1 MKRLFVVISSLLV
14 LPAFAEVLPQ
24 YLPDNSIEF
33 DDEFVVVPEETQQA
47 VEEPVAEQTTPTS
60 NAKPVNTVQNK
71 SARTTTSARGRTTR
85 GSTTQVSTRGTATR
99 TNSVLG
105 RSNVSSRNNAVTSR
119 NTNTQRAVTARA
131 ANLRGSGSTLYN
143 PNARVSTRSSAI
155 SFSSNNGVSTNTR
168 VTPTNTTNELD
179 ELAEMTDYCK
189 AQYAACMDNY
199 CNVLDD
205 NEGRCSCSANITN
218 YAKTEEALNDAT
230 EALQDVAQQIQYIG
244 LSAEDIDTLFTETE
258 AEARL
263 STSSDSTQ
271 LKTNLDKI
279 KRMTVDVK
287 SGTASSSASTGS
299 LNMDLS
305 GLLDFSFDNTGFDL
319 SSFMTTANTANT
331 SSISNQRGANLYK
344 TASARCKASVLN
356 SCSNQGVDPSIITN
370 AYDLQIDKACMA
382 YERNLKDANIQME
395 STVRNAKSV
404 LQKAR
409 LMVAQNKN
417 QYDLRGCVEAL
428 DSCMRS
434 DFVCGSNY
442 ENCLDPTG
450 KYIVNG
456 EIVVGSEPMKTNNIG
471 LYATWKF
478 DSDDK
483 YAWGDDSDN
492 TLANYIN
499 KTMPTSP
506 NNPISKT
513 SDKMSE
519 FLQYKIGYHNNTD
532 NRNYGMCISVL
543 NQCQNYTYKNTGN
556 QTPVYQP
563 NNMVITEYLNRIM
576 PQIKASQDN
585 LLAEYAENCLND
597 VNSCLSTNNYDS
609 SQNTAINAC
618 KKQITT
624 CMSVN
629 ATPGEEIN
637 LLQWVRQN
645 INVPKCDT
653 GKYYDWN
660 DGACKNCSNAPQHAV
675 YSNNGGSGI
684 NSCTWV
690 CDTGYKKTI
699 DGTGC
704 EAESGN

>member
-1 MKRLFVVISSLLV
+1 MKRLFVVIGSLLV

-33 DDEFVVVPEETQQA
+33 DDAFVVVPEETEQA
-47 VEEPVAEQTTPTS
+47 VEPVAEQTTPTQTV
-60 NAKPVNTVQNK
+60 KTTNTVQNK
-71 SARTTTSARGRTTR
+71 SARTTTTARGRTTR
-85 GSTTQVSTRGTATR
+85 GGTAQVSTRGTTTR
-99 TNSVLG
+99 TNSVSG
-105 RSNVSSRNNAVTSR
+105 RSNVSPRNNTVPSR
-119 NTNTQRAVTARA
+119 NTGTQRAVTARA
-131 ANLRGSGSTLYN
+131 TTLRGSGSSLYN
-143 PNARVSTRSSAI
+143 PNARVSTRGSAI
-155 SFSSNNGVSTNTR
+155 AFRSSNTGTVTQTKTNSS
-168 VTPTNTTNELD
+168 NTADELD
-179 ELAEMTDYCK
+179 QLAEMTDYCK

-205 NEGRCSCSANITN
+205 NEGRCSCSGNISN
-218 YAKTEEALNDAT
+218 YAKTEEALNEAT

-244 LSAEDIDTLFTETE
+244 LTAEDIDTLFTETE

-271 LKTNLDKI
+271 LKTDLDKI
-279 KRMTVDVK
+279 KRMIVDVK
-287 SGTASSSASTGS
+287 SGTASSSTSTGS

-319 SSFMTTANTANT
+319 SSFMTTTNTANT

-344 TASARCKASVLN
+344 TATARCKASVLN
-356 SCSNQGVDPSIITN
+356 SCSAQGVDPSIITN
-370 AYDLQIDKACMA
+370 AYDLQIDKACMT
-382 YERNLKDANIQME
+382 YERNLKDANEQMT

-456 EIVVGSEPMKTNNIG
+456 EIVVGSTPIVSKEPNGTSKTEEG
-471 LYATWKF
+471 LYATWNF
-478 DSDDK
+478 GTDS

-492 TLANYIN
+492 SLAKYIN
-499 KTMPTSP
+499 DTMPTSQ
-506 NNPISKT
+506 NSPISKT

-543 NQCQNYTYKNTGN
+543 NQCQNYTYKKVTGN
-556 QTPVYQP
+556 QTPQYQP

-576 PQIKASQDN
+576 PQIKASQDT
-585 LLAEYAENCLND
+585 LLADYAEDCITD
-597 VNSCLSTNNYDS
+597 VQSCITTNLPAGNNN
-609 SQNTAINAC
+609 NTGRQVAVNAC
-618 KKQITT
+618 RKLITT
-624 CMSVN
+624 CESVN
-629 ATPGEEIN
+629 GTSNTSITD
-637 LLQWVRQN
+637 WVNN
-645 INVPKCDT
+645 IM
-653 GKYYDWN
+653 DWTTN
-660 DGACKNCSNAPQHAV
+660 QPSEDN
-675 YSNNGGSGI
+675 
-684 NSCTWV
+684 
-690 CDTGYKKTI
+690 
-699 DGTGC
+699 
-704 EAESGN
+704 